1 MRPSRHRNEAPIG
14 LPSRNSAF
22 WWLYVVALTGAAL
35 FIGHSFV
42 GILVLGLF
50 GYYAARPI
58 CARFDKVVDSHAL
71 AAALTVAT
79 VLVPMLMLILY
90 ALVRVFQQIQN
101 QFEGSVLSILV
112 SQLIGPGAVGDD
124 GVTVVEELLRNPP
137 SLMEVTDLLFG
148 PEVQQGVRI
157 VDAVFGAVLLL
168 ALAVTLSYGLLQY
181 DSAIAKSFGE
191 VVGGPETTVYSY
203 ALAVDSDLASVFFGN
218 FLFVLV
224 MSLVAT
230 VTYGLTNLVAP
241 PGFNVPMAFT
251 LGALTGIASLLPIVV
266 GKVIYLPIVGYLGMT
281 AVQQGRGYVFVGGV
295 FVAYFLVLDILPQSF
310 LQPYITGKQ
319 LNPLVLLFAYIL
331 GPILFGWYGFFFL
344 PIVFVLIL
352 ELIRVVLPELLR
364 GEPIDSTPSVGEGTG
379 ASSDE
384 MQETDEDGDEARE
397 EDRTGEGDGVGNGDG
412 SSTNGDATADAADD
426 DETG

>member
-1 MRPSRHRNEAPIG
+1 
-14 LPSRNSAF
+14 
-22 WWLYVVALTGAAL
+22 
-35 FIGHSFV
+35 
-42 GILVLGLF
+42 
-50 GYYAARPI
+50 
-58 CARFDKVVDSHAL
+58 
-71 AAALTVAT
+71 
-79 VLVPMLMLILY
+79 
-90 ALVRVFQQIQN
+90 
-101 QFEGSVLSILV
+101 
-112 SQLIGPGAVGDD
+112 
-124 GVTVVEELLRNPP
+124 
-137 SLMEVTDLLFG
+137 
-148 PEVQQGVRI
+148 
-157 VDAVFGAVLLL
+157 
-168 ALAVTLSYGLLQY
+168 
-181 DSAIAKSFGE
+181 
-191 VVGGPETTVYSY
+191 
-203 ALAVDSDLASVFFGN
+203 
-218 FLFVLV
+218 
-224 MSLVAT
+224 
-230 VTYGLTNLVAP
+230 
-241 PGFNVPMAFT
+241 
-251 LGALTGIASLLPIVV
+251 
-266 GKVIYLPIVGYLGMT
+266 MT